1 MPRHRLLLA
10 LLVPLV
16 LLSACHNPPSQPVTL
31 RPRPAVVPEPVL
43 PPGVTIS
50 PIQRG
55 DDTTV
60 AFEPQLGTERTFPDN
75 RIGANLAFTSNL
87 RMPKLAAIVVDR
99 DRYQLRMRFSNST
112 QTPLFVTLDCIY
124 EGETSAAR
132 KVHSVEFPVET
143 FRDITFDL
151 EGDPGRKLHIRAS
164 AVTEL

>member
-1 MPRHRLLLA
+1 MPHHRLPLV

-16 LLSACHNPPSQPVTL
+16 LLSACHHPPTQPVVL
-31 RPRPAVVPEPVL
+31 RPRPAAVREPVV

-55 DDTTV
+55 DDTRV
-60 AFEPQLGTERTFPDN
+60 AFEPQLRAERTFPDN

-87 RMPKLAAIVVDR
+87 RMPKLAAVVVDR

-124 EGETSAAR
+124 EGETRAAR
-132 KVHSVEFPVET
+132 RVHSVEFPVET

-151 EGDPGRKLHIRAS
+151 EGDPGRKVHIRAS
-164 AVTEL
+164 AVAEL